1 MEDNLDSF
9 IMKDWERSIGL
20 SAETDGIRDPESVSM
35 EGIETPTDESIG
47 AYAEGVGETWA
58 EMLRGVAA
66 GTIGGLGEAEQ
77 LVRGVKAVMQRKEGE
92 DLGDA
97 FKRGLGES
105 TFLLTG
111 DEVSAALPQLDTEMS
126 PEDKRAA
133 DQIGQML
140 GLGAPLRAITK
151 APKATAA
158 VAGMLPTTAEGA
170 TDQEFYDA
178 IAYKMETGHGW
189 DQNLNGFVAVPTADA
204 RERNTPANQR
214 SVDIGYGHKVKRNS
228 AEWKSGKIYGIPFKD
243 KQGNFVPITEAQ
255 AMTILVKDY
264 EKNLNSARSTAKG
277 WDAQLKAQGT
287 SWDKLDKPYQQ
298 VLTSLAYN
306 LGGAGARGY
315 RKALKA
321 AVAKDIGAFAK
332 EIRRQDAGNW
342 TKGMDNRAAKE
353 LYYAGLIKGLSEVQ
367 NELPLADANV
377 AGIPQ

>member
-35 EGIETPTDESIG
+35 AGIATPTDESIG

-170 TDQEFYDA
+170 ESPDFYNQLADQ
-178 IAYKMETGHGW
+178 METWHG
-189 DQNLNGFVAVPTADA
+189 GKPMPTKDA
-204 RERNTPANQR
+204 AEKSTPVNQR
-214 SVDIGYGHKVKRNS
+214 SKDIGFGHKIQES
-228 AEWKSGKIYGIPFKD
+228 EEQSGMIHGIPFKD
-243 KQGNFVPITEAQ
+243 EQGNYIELSRED
-255 AMTILVKDY
+255 AMTILEKDI
-264 EKNLNSARSTAKG
+264 ESNVDLARKAG
-277 WDAQLKAQGT
+277 WDEKLAKYGS
-287 SWDKLDKPYQQ
+287 SWDQLDDQYRMA
-298 VLTSLAYN
+298 LSSLAYN
-306 LGGAGARGY
+306 VGGNKAGTEWD
-315 RKALKA
+315 KVLNA
-321 AVAKDIGAFAK
+321 AVKQDVKQFAK
-332 EIRRQDAGNW
+332 ELRRKNNKRYSA
-342 TKGMDNRAAKE
+342 GMDNRVAKE
-353 LYYAGLIKGLSEVQ
+353 LYYAGLIQSLSEVKSV
-367 NELPLADANV
+367 LPLANANK
-377 AGIPQ
+377 AGIPA

>member
-1 MEDNLDSF
+1 
-9 IMKDWERSIGL
+9 
-20 SAETDGIRDPESVSM
+20 
-35 EGIETPTDESIG
+35 
-47 AYAEGVGETWA
+47 
-58 EMLRGVAA
+58 
-66 GTIGGLGEAEQ
+66 
-77 LVRGVKAVMQRKEGE
+77 
-92 DLGDA
+92 
-97 FKRGLGES
+97 
-105 TFLLTG
+105 
-111 DEVSAALPQLDTEMS
+111 
-126 PEDKRAA
+126 
-133 DQIGQML
+133 
-140 GLGAPLRAITK
+140 
-151 APKATAA
+151 
-158 VAGMLPTTAEGA
+158 
-170 TDQEFYDA
+170 
-178 IAYKMETGHGW
+178 METGHGW

-214 SVDIGYGHKVKRNS
+214 SVDIGYGHKVKQNS